1 MNVSTP
7 QWSGRFA
14 AFVGVVSLGCLCAE
28 APVATGAA
36 QRIEVQGRQM
46 QFEARGT
53 GRPTLVIET
62 GLGEPGV
69 NSGSWKAVLDSLS
82 RSNRIFQYDRAGL
95 GGSAPPAKTPRT
107 IRDQAQDLH
116 QLLVQTKE
124 PVPYVLIGHSMG
136 GLVVRSYAAE
146 HPELVAGIVLVD
158 SSHPDQWKRW
168 LAALPPE
175 TPSEP
180 TSIREARKHL
190 TATLA
195 DPKSNPENLDL
206 AASADQI
213 RALGTLGSI
222 PLRIVTHSP
231 KWRMVPDLP
240 DAVSQQLEHEWQDL
254 QKSLLALST
263 ASRQSIAA
271 SAGHYVQA
279 EDPALVIAAV
289 EDLLAAGNVTTTRS
303 R

>member
-1 MNVSTP
+1 MNVASLRSC
-7 QWSGRFA
+7 WRIA
-14 AFVGVVSLGCLCAE
+14 ALVGVLSLGCVGAE
-28 APVATGAA
+28 APVATGSA
-36 QRIEVQGRQM
+36 QKIEVQGRQM
-46 QFEARGT
+46 QFEARGM

-69 NSGSWKAVLDSLS
+69 NSGSWKAVLDALS

-95 GGSAPPAKTPRT
+95 GGSAAPAKTPRT

-116 QLLVQTKE
+116 QLLVQAKI
-124 PVPYVLIGHSMG
+124 PGPFVLIGHSMG

-146 HPELVAGIVLVD
+146 HPEQVAGIVLVD

-180 TSIREARKHL
+180 PSIREARKHL
-190 TATLA
+190 SRTLT

-206 AASADQI
+206 VASGDQI

-231 KWRMVPDLP
+231 KWVMVPDLP
-240 DAVSQQLEHEWQDL
+240 ESVSQQMEQDWQDL
-254 QKSLLALST
+254 QKGLLGLST

-279 EDPALVIAAV
+279 EDPALVIAAIQ
-289 EDLLAAGNVTTTRS
+289 DLLAALPS
-303 R
+303 KSP

>member
-1 MNVSTP
+1 MNVSP
-7 QWSGRFA
+7 SHWSWTIA
-14 AFVGVVSLGCLCAE
+14 VLVGVLSLGCLGAD
-28 APVATGAA
+28 APVATSSA
-36 QRIEVQGRQM
+36 QKIEVQGRPM
-46 QFEARGT
+46 QFQTQGT

-95 GGSAPPAKTPRT
+95 GGSAAPAKTPRT
-107 IRDQAQDLH
+107 IRDQAEDLH

-124 PVPYVLIGHSMG
+124 PGPFVLVGHSMG
-136 GLVVRSYAAE
+136 GLVVRGYAAE
-146 HPELVAGIVLVD
+146 HPEQVAGIVLVD

-180 TSIREARKHL
+180 PSIRGARKHL

-195 DPKSNPENLDL
+195 DPQSNPENLDL

-222 PLRIVTHSP
+222 PLRVVTHSP
-231 KWRMVPDLP
+231 KWVMVPDLP
-240 DAVSQQLEHEWQDL
+240 EPVSQQIEQDWQDL

-263 ASRQSIAA
+263 ASRQSVAA

-279 EDPALVIAAV
+279 EDPALVIAAIQ
-289 EDLLAAGNVTTTRS
+289 DLLAALPS
-303 R
+303 KSP

>member
-1 MNVSTP
+1 
-7 QWSGRFA
+7 
-14 AFVGVVSLGCLCAE
+14 
-28 APVATGAA
+28 
-36 QRIEVQGRQM
+36 M
-46 QFEARGT
+46 QFQTQGT

-95 GGSAPPAKTPRT
+95 GGSAAPAKTPRT
-107 IRDQAQDLH
+107 IRDQAEDLH

-124 PVPYVLIGHSMG
+124 LGPFVLVGHSMG
-136 GLVVRSYAAE
+136 GLVVRGYAAE
-146 HPELVAGIVLVD
+146 HPEQVAGIVLVD

-175 TPSEP
+175 TSSEP
-180 TSIREARKHL
+180 PPIRGARKQL

-195 DPKSNPENLDL
+195 DPQSNPENLDL

-213 RALGTLGSI
+213 RALGTLGAI
-222 PLRIVTHSP
+222 PLRVVTHSP
-231 KWRMVPDLP
+231 KWVMVPDLP
-240 DAVSQQLEHEWQDL
+240 EPVSQQIEQDWQDL

-263 ASRQSIAA
+263 ASRQSVAA

-279 EDPALVIAAV
+279 EDPALVIAAIQ
-289 EDLLAAGNVTTTRS
+289 DLLAALPS
-303 R
+303 KSP